1 MKKMTKS
8 NYLESVQ
15 TPGRP
20 QWGPADSHARPRI
33 HGKRGKYWGKGGIF
47 QPFTQKTRTAIWGGG
62 GGVQVDQNPRYGI
75 FYCILLIFY

>member
-1 MKKMTKS
+1 MVIIIPNSHEKLTKS

-20 QWGPADSHARPRI
+20 QWGLADSHARPRI

-62 GGVQVDQNPRYGI
+62 GGTSR
-75 FYCILLIFY
+75 